1 LNGSAPARLVNYL
14 GALFI
19 ERSRSR
25 LALAAIITFNL
36 GLLGYYTPAGIQNEW
51 VRVEQHS

>member
-1 LNGSAPARLVNYL
+1 MAPPPARLVNYL

-19 ERSRSR
+19 EQSRSR

-36 GLLGYYTPAGIQNEW
+36 GLLGYYSPAGIPE
-51 VRVEQHS
+51 

>member
-1 LNGSAPARLVNYL
+1 MFEWLRSCSARQLSR
-14 GALFI
+14 
-19 ERSRSR
+19 RSVHRAKRSR

-36 GLLGYYTPAGIQNEW
+36 GLLGYYTPAQNEW